1 MSADDEHHAA
11 WTSVLDELE
20 AAVDDAI
27 VASLSPSALMEQVSA
42 LGDWIPADLTGPVPS
57 DLLERALR
65 IHERQRVA
73 LVHLSGELAT
83 LRRHRSAVGS
93 VRAAI
98 LPEQTSVY
106 VDTTG

>member
-11 WTSVLDELE
+11 WTSALDELE

-27 VASLSPSALMEQVSA
+27 VASLSPSALVEQASA
-42 LGDWIPADLTGPVPS
+42 LGDWSPAELTGPVPA

-73 LVHLSGELAT
+73 LVHLGGELAT

-93 VRAAI
+93 VRAAT
-98 LPEQTSVY
+98 LPQQASVY

>member
-11 WTSVLDELE
+11 WSSALDELE

-27 VASLSPSALMEQVSA
+27 VASLSPSAPVGQGPA
-42 LGDWIPADLTGPVPS
+42 LGVWVPAELTGPVPAE
-57 DLLERALR
+57 LLERAQR
-65 IHERQRVA
+65 IHDRQRVA

-93 VRAAI
+93 VRAATQ
-98 LPEQTSVY
+98 PQQASVY
-106 VDTTG
+106 VDITG